1 MFCSGFSRR
10 EVFLLCSIFDVD
22 VSMQGETNF
31 KRSSDIE
38 QKFRTQPNQ
47 FLSSFILSIYY
58 QFVQRIIAKNSLNCS
73 AGYNKTNEQT
83 MLASRLFN
91 TLEKGIWINEIQDRL
106 DHQRKQYAI
115 ARAQIADLCRR
126 YETEERLCTF
136 RNEFESCKS
145 LEIDRWLKP
154 LTSINVR
161 VYICIYIYIIYQ
173 SIITR
178 IIRHRLE

>member
-1 MFCSGFSRR
+1 MFYFRCRVKRILNGAQISNRNSEHNQINFSRH
-10 EVFLLCSIFDVD
+10 
-22 VSMQGETNF
+22 
-31 KRSSDIE
+31 
-38 QKFRTQPNQ
+38 
-47 FLSSFILSIYY
+47 LSY
-58 QFVQRIIAKNSLNCS
+58 QFIISLFRELLRRTRS
-73 AGYNKTNEQT
+73 AVPQDKRRNEQT

-106 DHQRKQYAI
+106 DHQGKQYAI

>member
-1 MFCSGFSRR
+1 MFYFRCRVKRILNGAQISNRNS
-10 EVFLLCSIFDVD
+10 EHKSISLVIYPINLLLVCL
-22 VSMQGETNF
+22 ENYC
-31 KRSSDIE
+31 E
-38 QKFRTQPNQ
+38 E
-47 FLSSFILSIYY
+47 LS
-58 QFVQRIIAKNSLNCS
+58 CS
-73 AGYNKTNEQT
+73 AGYNKRRNEQT

-106 DHQRKQYAI
+106 DHQGKQYAI

>member
-1 MFCSGFSRR
+1 
-10 EVFLLCSIFDVD
+10 
-22 VSMQGETNF
+22 
-31 KRSSDIE
+31 
-38 QKFRTQPNQ
+38 
-47 FLSSFILSIYY
+47 
-58 QFVQRIIAKNSLNCS
+58 
-73 AGYNKTNEQT
+73 

-106 DHQRKQYAI
+106 DHQGKQYAI

-161 VYICIYIYIIYQ
+161 VYICIYIYHI
-173 SIITR
+173 SIDNYPNYTTSSR
-178 IIRHRLE
+178 IIIHWWSNNIVNFFERLTREAYTRTMARPSHGWCLPEFQARNYRNGSTAVLPLEEELRVINAATFKDTVN

>member
-1 MFCSGFSRR
+1 MFYFRCRVKRILNGAQISNRNS
-10 EVFLLCSIFDVD
+10 EHKSISLVIYPINLLLVCL
-22 VSMQGETNF
+22 ENYCE
-31 KRSSDIE
+31 K
-38 QKFRTQPNQ
+38 
-47 FLSSFILSIYY
+47 LS
-58 QFVQRIIAKNSLNCS
+58 CS
-73 AGYNKTNEQT
+73 AGYNKRRNEQT

-106 DHQRKQYAI
+106 DHQGKQYAI